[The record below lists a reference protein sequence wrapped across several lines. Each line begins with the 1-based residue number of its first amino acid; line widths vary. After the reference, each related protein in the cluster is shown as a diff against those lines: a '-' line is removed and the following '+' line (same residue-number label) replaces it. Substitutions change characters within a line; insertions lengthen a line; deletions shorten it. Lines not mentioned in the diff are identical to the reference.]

1 MRKYPYLS
9 YTSIRDYEKCPFKYY
24 IVHKLLFK
32 ESDTFKI
39 KKGNIS
45 HKILNKIHKTSL
57 VDLNSNI
64 KRCNVFN
71 NIFEK
76 NIPEPV
82 IIAHLALFANK
93 KNRHQLHVFI
103 FFKET

>member
-9 YTSIRDYEKCPFKYY
+9 YTSIKDYEKCPFKYY

-32 ESDTFKI
+32 QSDTFKI

-57 VDLNSNI
+57 VDLNSETLKDVTCSHFIDGIIDVN
-64 KRCNVFN
+64 
-71 NIFEK
+71 EK
-76 NIPEPV
+76 E
-82 IIAHLALFANK
+82 HLSK
-93 KNRHQLHVFI
+93 
-103 FFKET
+103 